1 MVWVAVRGACGELGG
16 LSGSRSMRPWNTAR
30 SLAPP
35 NPWHTI
41 TLSVYYNSSKLKCKC
56 NFSLSTC
63 IFNQCLTRTNP
74 SFLGAPNQNPI
85 GSSNWVCVEMC
96 LRIHLGSAFGGRES
110 QSMPLQSILSLKIII
125 RKRVSLIKHI
135 ILWAFV
141 VMSCPH
147 LHYIF

>member
-1 MVWVAVRGACGELGG
+1 MWGVGRLEWIQIYVPLKYCTFSCSSKPLTHNY
-16 LSGSRSMRPWNTAR
+16 S
-30 SLAPP
+30 
-35 NPWHTI
+35 
-41 TLSVYYNSSKLKCKC
+41 SVYYNSSKLKCKC